1 MYDIV
6 LATASTDTMSNIMTQ
21 VGTFATEAWSQA
33 GTVLSTIT
41 GSGYLM
47 IGVSCM
53 VVGFAV
59 SLIGKVIRK
68 S

>member
-6 LATASTDTMSNIMTQ
+6 VATASTDTMSGIMTA
-21 VGTFATEAWSQA
+21 VGDFATTAWTQA
-33 GTVLSTIT
+33 GQVLSTIT

-59 SLIGKVIRK
+59 SLVGKIVRK
-68 S
+68 A

>member
-6 LATASTDTMSNIMTQ
+6 LATASTDTMSGIMTA
-21 VGTFATEAWSQA
+21 VSDFATTAWSQA
-33 GTVLSTIT
+33 GQVLTTIT

-47 IGVSCM
+47 VGVSCM

-59 SLIGKVIRK
+59 SLVGKIIRK